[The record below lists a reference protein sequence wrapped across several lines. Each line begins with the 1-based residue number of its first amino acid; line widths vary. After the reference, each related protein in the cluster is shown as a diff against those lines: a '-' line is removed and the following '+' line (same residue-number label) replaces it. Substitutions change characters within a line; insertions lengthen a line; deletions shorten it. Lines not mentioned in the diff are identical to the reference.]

1 MRQEHRAEDNQR
13 HVEISDMDD
22 ANFPIIQD
30 GDLSNANMSFEDQE
44 TSQAMETE
52 YFPNAAKVY
61 GRGKH
66 LFEKMRLQQRRNS
79 SGSTNVFFPF
89 SCMTDWEVADWLCRS
104 HMSKAKASEF
114 FHLSYVCFLIIA
126 DDYI

>member
-1 MRQEHRAEDNQR
+1 
-13 HVEISDMDD
+13 
-22 ANFPIIQD
+22 
-30 GDLSNANMSFEDQE
+30 
-44 TSQAMETE
+44 METK

-61 GRGKH
+61 GRRKH

-89 SCMTDWEVADWLCRS
+89 SCMTDWEVADSLCRS
-104 HMSKAKASEF
+104 HMLKAKASEF